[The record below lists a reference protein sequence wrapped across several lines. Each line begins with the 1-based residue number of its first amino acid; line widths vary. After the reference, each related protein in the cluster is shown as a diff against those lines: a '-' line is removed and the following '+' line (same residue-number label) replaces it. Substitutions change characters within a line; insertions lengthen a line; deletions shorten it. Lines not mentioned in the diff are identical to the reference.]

1 MEHFR
6 KCPRCGGYM
15 KSNFH
20 YMYGNAYILW
30 SCSCGYFDDG
40 GEIAV
45 DNKTDYTDDA
55 TQTRTYN
62 RIVQWKN
69 GSRNENCKR

>member
-1 MEHFR
+1 
-6 KCPRCGGYM
+6 M

-30 SCSCGYFDDG
+30 TCACGYFDDD

-45 DNKTDYTDDA
+45 DNKTTYIGGGVSD
-55 TQTRTYN
+55 RT
-62 RIVQWKN
+62 VD
-69 GSRNENCKR
+69 